1 MKYWIKWP
9 LYCERKKNKTRS
21 HIWKGSEA
29 YPNLCIYW
37 GWKSSQ
43 SLIHLPPPHPPT
55 PAQRD
60 PRGTVN
66 NKHYYNTTSK
76 FKMQEA
82 RIITGQLRTLTHSL
96 DWPNGKLVWTIHRK
110 GKTQDVN
117 LTPHFCMSSTE
128 FHSWKSWNF
137 SASGAS
143 LSSRDNEGLA
153 KPSTVVDEA

>member
-1 MKYWIKWP
+1 MAS
-9 LYCERKKNKTRS
+9 LLSEGKKNKTRG
-21 HIWKGSEA
+21 HIWKGSQT

-37 GWKSSQ
+37 RWRSSQ
-43 SLIHLPPPHPPT
+43 SLIHLPPP
-55 PAQRD
+55 QRG
-60 PRGTVN
+60 PYGTVN

-110 GKTQDVN
+110 GKTQDVH
-117 LTPHFCMSSTE
+117 LTHFCISSTE

-137 SASGAS
+137 SASGSA

-153 KPSTVVDEA
+153 KPSTVVEEA